1 MSMTWESRVRLIL
14 NDSRKYLKIGGMVT
28 AGIVVLYI
36 GAVRTIENARGI
48 ASQRSTGLASV
59 SIDNAKPMALWH
71 ETRVLPTFIASR
83 VRVSGVVG
91 GVPGGI
97 AAEKHGALSEMAF
110 SMAPPATPPSS
121 EDSSDRKMI
130 RTSSIEMIVQRPAEA
145 AEKIRAL
152 AEREGGFLVSSEM
165 RGEQDAT
172 GASLTIRVP
181 AARFEGVRAEIR
193 KLGLRVETEKVEA
206 QDVTRQYVDQE
217 ANLRN
222 LRAEEAQYLGIL
234 KQAHT
239 VKDTMEVSEKLSEVR
254 GQIEQ
259 QQAEFSALSKQ
270 IETVAI
276 TVSLRGEA
284 EARVFGLNWRP
295 LYQMKMALRDG
306 LDGVTDYASEMTAIL
321 FYLPAVLLWLG
332 TILLGAAVGWRVVR
346 WAGRRVFGWQK
357 TAAAVVP
364 QG

>member
-14 NDSRKYLKIGGMVT
+14 NDSRKYLKIGGIVT
-28 AGIVVLYI
+28 AGIVVLYV

-59 SIDNAKPMALWH
+59 SIDHAKPMALWH
-71 ETRVLPTFIASR
+71 ETGILPTFIASR

-97 AAEKHGALSEMAF
+97 AAEKHGAPREMAF
-110 SMAPPATPPSS
+110 SMAPPAAPPSS

-206 QDVTRQYVDQE
+206 QDVTRQ
-217 ANLRN
+217 
-222 LRAEEAQYLGIL
+222 
-234 KQAHT
+234 
-239 VKDTMEVSEKLSEVR
+239 
-254 GQIEQ
+254 
-259 QQAEFSALSKQ
+259 
-270 IETVAI
+270 
-276 TVSLRGEA
+276 
-284 EARVFGLNWRP
+284 
-295 LYQMKMALRDG
+295 
-306 LDGVTDYASEMTAIL
+306 
-321 FYLPAVLLWLG
+321 
-332 TILLGAAVGWRVVR
+332 
-346 WAGRRVFGWQK
+346 
-357 TAAAVVP
+357 
-364 QG
+364 